1 MKAHDGL
8 TVKAI
13 KADKLDEDTVAL
25 IEDFAK
31 IDSASRIID
40 EVIYEKYISLLGK
53 KGWWN
58 MITKILI
65 SLLKKNKIQLETES
79 SAWKFNIALVLE
91 SLLGSFCASVGLN
104 MVLDYFVFHRVDNFN
119 IFGLVT
125 LLYGIANMKILFNLF
140 IRSKGTDPWDWKSE
154 LTEKY
159 YTANEILKRKD
170 DYIVSFRP
178 NSLSKI
184 FYYISK
190 NGLIYRSGNIK
201 TVGIRTSD
209 NLIDFIKVKKS
220 FPYTEIEEID
230 ITYEVSSPYIK
241 NSIEKREASVILT
254 LPDDYVEKL
263 KAFIHKDDN
272 KEQDE

>member
-1 MKAHDGL
+1 M
-8 TVKAI
+8 
-13 KADKLDEDTVAL
+13 
-25 IEDFAK
+25 
-31 IDSASRIID
+31 
-40 EVIYEKYISLLGK
+40 
-53 KGWWN
+53 N

-65 SLLKKNKIQLETES
+65 SWLKKNKVQLETES
-79 SAWKFNIALVLE
+79 SAWKFNITLVLE

-125 LLYGIANMKILFNLF
+125 LLYGIANMKILFDLF

-159 YTANEILKRKD
+159 YTANEILKRED

-178 NSLSKI
+178 NSLGKI

-201 TVGIRTSD
+201 TVGIRSSD
-209 NLIDFIKVKKS
+209 NLK
-220 FPYTEIEEID
+220 YTEIDKPI
-230 ITYEVSSPYIK
+230 VIK
-241 NSIEKREASVILT
+241 
-254 LPDDYVEKL
+254 YVEY
-263 KAFIHKDDN
+263 
-272 KEQDE
+272 

>member
-1 MKAHDGL
+1 
-8 TVKAI
+8 
-13 KADKLDEDTVAL
+13 
-25 IEDFAK
+25 
-31 IDSASRIID
+31 
-40 EVIYEKYISLLGK
+40 
-53 KGWWN
+53 
-58 MITKILI
+58 MITKFLI
-65 SLLKKNKIQLETES
+65 SWVKKNKVQLETEHT
-79 SAWKFNIALVLE
+79 AWKFNIALVLE
-91 SLLGSFCASVGLN
+91 SLLGSFCASIGLN
-104 MVLDYFVFHRVDNFN
+104 MVLDYFVFHRVENFN

-125 LLYGIANMKILFNLF
+125 LLYGIVNMKILFDLF

-159 YTANEILKRKD
+159 YTANEILKRED

-178 NSLSKI
+178 NSLGKI

-209 NLIDFIKVKKS
+209 NLKYTEIDNLIDFIKIKQS

-272 KEQDE
+272 KEQVE

>member
-1 MKAHDGL
+1 
-8 TVKAI
+8 
-13 KADKLDEDTVAL
+13 
-25 IEDFAK
+25 
-31 IDSASRIID
+31 
-40 EVIYEKYISLLGK
+40 
-53 KGWWN
+53 

-65 SLLKKNKIQLETES
+65 NLLKKNKIQLETES
-79 SAWKFNIALVLE
+79 SAWKFNVALVLE
-91 SLLGSFCASVGLN
+91 SLLGAFCASVGLN
-104 MVLDYFVFHRVDNFN
+104 MVLDYFIFHRVDNFN

-125 LLYGIANMKILFNLF
+125 LLYGIANMKILFDLF
-140 IRSKGTDPWDWKSE
+140 IRSKGTDPWNWQSE

-159 YTANEILKRKD
+159 YTANEILKRED
-170 DYIVSFRP
+170 DYIISFRP
-178 NSLSKI
+178 NSLGKI

-209 NLIDFIKVKKS
+209 NLKYTEVDNLIDFIKVKQS

-230 ITYEVSSPYIK
+230 ITHEVSSPYIK
-241 NSIEKREASVILT
+241 KSIEKREASVILT